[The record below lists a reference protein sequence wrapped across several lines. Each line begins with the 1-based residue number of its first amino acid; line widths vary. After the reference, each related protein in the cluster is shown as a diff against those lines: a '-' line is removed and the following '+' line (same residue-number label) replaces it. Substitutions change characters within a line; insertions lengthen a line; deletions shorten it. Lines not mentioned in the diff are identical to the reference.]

1 MHQIYNNLSNHKKL
15 SLPAPKILLCMGNFL
30 KLHMQIQ
37 LVYAKSETARAIYVR
52 NNNSE
57 YNEPVNFKHQNNPS
71 SLQKKSL
78 ASIPT
83 QLPSI

>member
-1 MHQIYNNLSNHKKL
+1 
-15 SLPAPKILLCMGNFL
+15 MGNFL

-83 QLPSI
+83 QLPQYNNNLQESQYSLLPSTL